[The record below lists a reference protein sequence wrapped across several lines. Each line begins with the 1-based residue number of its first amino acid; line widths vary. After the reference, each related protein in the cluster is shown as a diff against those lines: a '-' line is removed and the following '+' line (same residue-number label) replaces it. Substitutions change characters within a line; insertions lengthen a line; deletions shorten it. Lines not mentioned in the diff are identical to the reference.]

1 MITLHLCQ
9 HRLELLTRA
18 VKAYKPAADEKVQHK
33 ELLDFL
39 TAQTEENRLPT
50 DLNPEDIPF

>member
-18 VKAYKPAADEKVQHK
+18 VKAYTPAAAEKVEHK

-39 TAQTEENRLPT
+39 TAQTEESRLPT
-50 DLNPEDIPF
+50 DLDPEDISF